1 MFSDKIYR
9 LAILVLAVS
18 LCLSTTYFAFALVG
32 AWAENEKLLKSETEL
47 VRQIDALS
55 KERQY
60 KEEYFYRLM
69 HDKSFKERIIREK
82 LGYVGKRELVFR
94 FDDSIKAPDD
104 TNTKV
109 SSSATA
115 GGSSTSTNSAHSL
128 SNTGSKPVEEPKK
141 ISSASDVNTGG
152 QSAELSAGGA
162 RLQSLD
168 VSAGASAT
176 DKISNPDIERAVKI
190 SEKNILNSEGRNSSE
205 GRKII
210 RFRTVGGE

>member
-109 SSSATA
+109 SSSAAA
-115 GGSSTSTNSAHSL
+115 GGRQTSTNKASPSA
-128 SNTGSKPVEEPKK
+128 NAVSKTVEEPQK

-162 RLQSLD
+162 RLQSLN

-190 SEKNILNSEGRNSSE
+190 SEKNILNSGGKNSSE
-205 GRKII
+205 GRTII